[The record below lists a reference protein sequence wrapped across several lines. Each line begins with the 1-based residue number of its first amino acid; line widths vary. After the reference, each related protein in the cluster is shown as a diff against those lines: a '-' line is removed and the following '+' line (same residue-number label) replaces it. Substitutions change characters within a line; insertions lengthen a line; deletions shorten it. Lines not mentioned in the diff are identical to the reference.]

1 MHLEMHQSKDG
12 GDEFVCHLCTKRFKS
27 KIYLQK
33 HLERHENKR
42 RRKKKRKKERET
54 MLNGNGN
61 SVDENENSGLIVDGE
76 FSSFVQVIDR

>member
-1 MHLEMHQSKDG
+1 MHVEVHQSKDG

-42 RRKKKRKKERET
+42 RRKKKRKKEREESGLLT
-54 MLNGNGN
+54 GDGNGG
-61 SVDENENSGLIVDGE
+61 DENENNGLIVDG
-76 FSSFVQVIDR
+76 